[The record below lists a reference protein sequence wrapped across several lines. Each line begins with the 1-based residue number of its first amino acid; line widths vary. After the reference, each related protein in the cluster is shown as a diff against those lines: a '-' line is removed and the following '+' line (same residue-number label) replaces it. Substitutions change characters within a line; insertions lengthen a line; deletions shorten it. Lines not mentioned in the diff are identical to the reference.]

1 MRSSQAGLKAVEV
14 IRRRKKYGGRGLS
27 AVAGTAVLEKE
38 DSWSVTGLPMSCQAA
53 WIIPATNRGN
63 LQSFIIILG
72 LEAIGVQVV
81 MNDGVPEPRRISAG
95 FGIS

>member
-1 MRSSQAGLKAVEV
+1 
-14 IRRRKKYGGRGLS
+14 
-27 AVAGTAVLEKE
+27 
-38 DSWSVTGLPMSCQAA
+38 MSCQAA
-53 WIIPATNRGN
+53 WIIPATNGGN